1 MCVYACNLEPP
12 HTVSRQSSRPPS
24 PWGGTAAPPRSHRV
38 HGSFIP
44 RSQPGHGQACGAPG
58 TPQPAEASPSPR
70 RPRTLTGGLCGRI
83 SVGQETGNCPRD
95 GLRSPLRRQRP
106 LPETAGLPGGEGAP
120 SYPRHATGQQP
131 WEAAAPARH
140 LREDTPRARWSLR
153 LLGRRWG
160 RPTLGPESLP
170 GSWWVCGF
178 LRVQGRPAHHPLPSR
193 VLTRRAHPGTG
204 AEDAP
209 NAHTRQVC
217 ATPQLG
223 TLGLPGPFP
232 QGQARPVHRGRRP
245 RTTQRF
251 GGRTRRAGD
260 SWRSREAGLPRPGPW
275 HGSAG
280 QSGAAGS
287 QEGTRA
293 PAPSL
298 KGQVPGGVLA
308 SKGQRTCVAPHFIV
322 NFGKCC
328 TLYV

>member
-1 MCVYACNLEPP
+1 MCARVQLGAASYRLPAELTATEPVGR
-12 HTVSRQSSRPPS
+12 HSRPAEVS
-24 PWGGTAAPPRSHRV
+24 PCPRL
-38 HGSFIP
+38 IP

-106 LPETAGLPGGEGAP
+106 LPETAGLPGGQGAP
-120 SYPRHATGQQP
+120 SYPRDATGQQP

-178 LRVQGRPAHHPLPSR
+178 LRAQGRPAHHPLLSR
-193 VLTRRAHPGTG
+193 VLTRCAHPGTG
-204 AEDAP
+204 AEGAP

-223 TLGLPGPFP
+223 TLGLPGLFP
-232 QGQARPVHRGRRP
+232 QRRARPVHRGRRP
-245 RTTQRF
+245 RTTQRC
-251 GGRTRRAGD
+251 GGRTRGAGD
-260 SWRSREAGLPRPGPW
+260 SWRSREAGLPPARTVARECGAERSRRKPGGHP
-275 HGSAG
+275 HS
-280 QSGAAGS
+280 SSIPAGS
-287 QEGTRA
+287 GTRGH
-293 PAPSL
+293 P
-298 KGQVPGGVLA
+298 
-308 SKGQRTCVAPHFIV
+308 CVQGPEDL
-322 NFGKCC
+322 CC
-328 TLYV
+328 IPFYC